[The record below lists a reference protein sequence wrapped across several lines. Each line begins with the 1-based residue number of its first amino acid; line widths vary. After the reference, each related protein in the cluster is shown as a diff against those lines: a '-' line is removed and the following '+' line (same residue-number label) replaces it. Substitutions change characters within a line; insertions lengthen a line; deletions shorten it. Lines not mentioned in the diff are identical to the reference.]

1 MGLFGRKKEKKKDK
15 RKEEINL
22 NINLNDDLLFED
34 NSQNNK
40 IEEVKNSNIE
50 VKSEEQL
57 ANEIIST
64 FTMISNKNSRI
75 TKEYY
80 TCKILSRV
88 GLKDLDFNMQ
98 VITMDKHV
106 NRMKRD
112 CFDLSRII
120 DNMKYGLKLDYDR
133 LVKLHKQVMDLQAFQ
148 LGVLNQLTE
157 INNNSYGYLKI
168 STVTITIN
176 KTNDELEKLYN
187 NISNELKGF
196 KTFTEAAEFIF
207 YNSGG
212 FIDNLVTTYIK
223 YVQNTNNKDYINTY
237 NRSYFLPSDVVISLD
252 FKEWI
257 ELYKRL
263 KYVLRLMTDH
273 KNKLY
278 IECDELFK
286 IFEAK
291 YAILMMQFEQKSKK

>member
-22 NINLNDDLLFED
+22 NINLNDDLLLED
-34 NSQNNK
+34 NARDINNIQPK
-40 IEEVKNSNIE
+40 FENIE

-57 ANEIIST
+57 TNEIIST

-106 NRMKRD
+106 NRMKKD

-120 DNMKYGLKLDYDR
+120 DNMKYGMKLDYDK
-133 LVKLHKQVMDLQAFQ
+133 LVKIHKQVMDLQAFQ

-157 INNNSYGYLKI
+157 INNNSYGHLKI

-196 KTFTEAAEFIF
+196 KTFSEAAEFIF

-212 FIDNLVTTYIK
+212 FIDNLVSTYIK
-223 YVQNTNNKDYINTY
+223 YVKNSNNQEFINTY
-237 NRSYFLPSDVVISLD
+237 NRTYFLPSDVVISLE

-263 KYVLRLMTDH
+263 KYVLRLMIDY

-291 YAILMMQFEQKSKK
+291 YAILMMYYEQKSKK